1 MSTAIAF
8 ARRCAAQAALLLC
21 LVLPAT
27 LPATG
32 AAAGAP
38 DASSGR
44 SPDATSSGR
53 SPDATSSGRQI
64 LVMLRIPPDHHRP
77 GASYGGDYGNEITIA
92 QRRRL
97 AQNIAQHYGL
107 GFVGD
112 GWQMPLLG
120 LDCYVMQVGP
130 DETVSSAMKRI
141 AADPDILWSEPMQVY
156 EAKAAPPAADND
168 PLFAVQPA
176 AVSWSLAALHRVAT
190 GRGVVVAVV
199 DSRVE
204 QDHPDLAGQ
213 FAASQDFVDGRP
225 GSAETHGT
233 GVAGVIAAK
242 SGNGLGISGVA
253 PGARLMALRACW
265 QTKPNAA
272 NAATLCD
279 SLSLAKAL
287 HYAIEHDA
295 LVINLSLSGPPDR
308 LLAQLIGIALSRGI
322 TVVAAYDPA
331 LPQGG
336 FPASAPNVIR
346 VATQSLPAAPAGV
359 YLAPGEDV
367 PTTQPGGKWG
377 LVDGSSYAAAHVSGL
392 VALVREHND
401 HPPDPLLAA
410 TWPAGGDIDACATM
424 LRAAKPC
431 DCICPNPAKS
441 AMATQ

>member
-1 MSTAIAF
+1 VSKAIAV
-8 ARRCAAQAALLLC
+8 ARRCAVHAALLLC
-21 LVLPAT
+21 VFLSVLVLPV
-27 LPATG
+27 TG
-32 AAAGAP
+32 AAAGAR
-38 DASSGR
+38 DAASSGS
-44 SPDATSSGR
+44 SPDAG
-53 SPDATSSGRQI
+53 SSGRQI
-64 LVMLRIPPDHHRP
+64 LVMLRIPPEHHRP
-77 GASYGGDYGNEITIA
+77 SASYGGDYGDAFTIA

-97 AQNIAQHYGL
+97 AQNIARRYGL
-107 GFVGD
+107 AFIGD
-112 GWQMPLLG
+112 GWQMKLLG

-130 DETVSSAMKRI
+130 DEPIGSAMKRI
-141 AADPDILWSEPMQVY
+141 SADPDILWSEPMQVY
-156 EAKAAPPAADND
+156 EAKASPPEAGAPPPAAEND

-176 AVSWSLAALHRVAT
+176 AAAWSLAALHRVAT
-190 GRGVVVAVV
+190 GRGIVVAVV

-213 FAASQDFVDGRP
+213 FAASQDFVDDRP
-225 GSAETHGT
+225 GAAETHGT

-242 SGNGLGISGVA
+242 SNNRAGISGVA
-253 PGARLMALRACW
+253 PEARLMALRACW
-265 QTKPNAA
+265 QTEPKAA
-272 NAATLCD
+272 NAPTLCD

-295 LVINLSLSGPPDR
+295 AVINLSLSGPPDR

-346 VATQSLPAAPAGV
+346 VATQSLAAAPAGV

-392 VALVREHND
+392 VALVREHSDNL
-401 HPPDPLLAA
+401 PYPLLAA
-410 TWPAGGDIDACATM
+410 ALPAGGTIDACATM

-431 DCICPNPAKS
+431 DCICPKPTIS
-441 AMATQ
+441 AIAVP